1 MVFEGLCR
9 SCRGEQEQCYGEG
22 AIHFFCFFR
31 GGIDIFLDFLDDL
44 DFLDFLDFLDD
55 LDYLDVLDILVIL
68 EDRLAVRGRYDGRIA
83 GHRRAG

>member
-1 MVFEGLCR
+1 MVRGLF
-9 SCRGEQEQCYGEG
+9 
-22 AIHFFCFFR
+22 IFLFFL
-31 GGIDIFLDFLDDL
+31 GGIDIFLDDL

>member
-22 AIHFFCFFR
+22 AFHFLLVFF
-31 GGIDIFLDFLDDL
+31 GGGMDIFLDFLDD
-44 DFLDFLDFLDD
+44 LDFLDFLDD
-55 LDYLDVLDILVIL
+55 LDYLDVLDILAIL

-83 GHRRAG
+83 GHRRAR